1 MRLQDKVIIV
11 TDASRVIVSQGN
23 ARRMAGEGA
32 RIVLTA
38 RNELNLQRTADTLCP
53 DSTEGPY
60 IHRIFDDL
68 ARAEIISLEDAEV
81 AFTVPA
87 TLERFVKSEDHA
99 SVCDFLN
106 SKEGRDIIGQD
117 VIVSGGLTW
126 Y

>member
-1 MRLQDKVIIV
+1 M

-117 VIVSGGLTW
+117 VIVSGGLIW